1 MFKKVLFPVDIQEGE
16 IHEILATQVLDCA
29 AGWGAS
35 LYLMY
40 VLPGFGTPMV
50 ASFFPE
56 GAEEQAIANAKQLV
70 HEFIDKHMPKEADTH
85 AIVCAGKPYEE
96 ILREASELAIDLI
109 IIPSHGRKG
118 LERWLL
124 GSTASKVVDH
134 ARCSVLVLRHQ
145 ET

>member
-1 MFKKVLFPVDIQEGE
+1 MFKKVLFPIDIQEGE
-16 IHEILATQVLDCA
+16 IHEVLATRVLDCA

-35 LYLMY
+35 LYLVY
-40 VLPGFGTPMV
+40 VLPGFGSPMV

-56 GAEEQAIANAKQLV
+56 GAEEQAIENAKKLV
-70 HEFIDKHMPKEADTH
+70 HDFIAEHMPKGADIH

-96 ILREASELAIDLI
+96 ILREASELDIDLI
-109 IIPSHGRKG
+109 IVPSHNRQG

-134 ARCSVLVLRHQ
+134 AECSVMVLRHH
-145 ET
+145 